1 MLINAV
7 ARAIPTYTMSVFKLP
22 DSLCDDLTKIIQRFW
37 RGMKDG
43 KNKMAWLCW
52 EKMCA
57 PKDKGGIGF

>member
-22 DSLCDDLTKIIQRFW
+22 DSLYDDLTRIIQRFW

-43 KNKMAWLCW
+43 KNRMAWLYW
-52 EKMCA
+52 EKMRA
-57 PKDKGGIGF
+57 PKEKGGIGF